1 MTLHMTKR
9 HYCLSVAALS
19 LGACA
24 TVDQQNAQ
32 LYVTDLNTTET
43 LETRSAD
50 LYCQATPSSQ
60 LMGRGAAGGIAPI
73 HGLTAGSYVISSMMM
88 GMGPLIAL
96 EDREALEKQVQNVLD
111 DETDGRVLNWQAPS
125 TGQKVIMRPGKTK
138 SSFRLVS
145 VPRADEVGKTP
156 DSFRVEQG
164 DYVTTK
170 SAALRPSPTSSSN
183 VRIDTIPAGMRLQLM
198 GRVRGMHSD
207 DWYMVGADGR
217 SYGYMEPADLRP
229 ALEND
234 PKSMYHRVTGP
245 TMRDP
250 IPATVTCRE
259 LTYETDM
266 GTETMHAC
274 RSPEGKWIADPPAGD
289 SDSNNACQPV
299 SRPYLLR

>member
-1 MTLHMTKR
+1 MKR
-9 HYCLSVAALS
+9 HYYLSVAVLG

-24 TVDQQNAQ
+24 SVEHQGVETFATNVNTV
-32 LYVTDLNTTET
+32 ET
-43 LETRSAD
+43 LETRSND
-50 LYCQATPSSQ
+50 LYCQVTPGAQ
-60 LMGRGAAGGIAPI
+60 LMGRGSAGGIAPI

-96 EDREALEKQVQNVLD
+96 EDKEALEKKVQRVLN
-111 DETDGRVLNWQAPS
+111 DETDGRVLDWRAPS

-156 DSFRVEQG
+156 DSFRVERG
-164 DYVTTK
+164 HYVTTK

-217 SYGYMEPADLRP
+217 AYGYMEPADLRP
-229 ALEND
+229 ALSGD
-234 PKSMYHRVTGP
+234 PDKLYHRVTGP
-245 TMRDP
+245 TLRDP

-259 LTYETDM
+259 LTYETDQ
-266 GTETMHAC
+266 GTETMSAC
-274 RSPEGKWIADPPAGD
+274 RSPEGRWIADPPKGD
-289 SDSNNACQPV
+289 ASGNNACQPV

>member
-1 MTLHMTKR
+1 MTYRYYYM
-9 HYCLSVAALS
+9 SVAVLS

-24 TVDQQNAQ
+24 TVDQASNQQ
-32 LYVTDLNTTET
+32 FVTNTNTIQS
-43 LETRSAD
+43 LETRAVD
-50 LYCQATPSSQ
+50 LYCQADPNGR
-60 LMGRGAAGGIAPI
+60 LMGRGGAGGIAPI
-73 HGLTAGSYVISSMMM
+73 HGLTAGSYVISTMMM

-96 EDREALEKQVQNVLD
+96 EDREALEKKVQQVLD
-111 DETDGRVLNWQAPS
+111 DETDGRKLDWKAPS

-156 DSFRVEQG
+156 ESFRVEQG
-164 DYVTTK
+164 EFITTK

-183 VRIDTIPAGMRLQLM
+183 VRIDTVPAGVRLQLM
-198 GRVRGMHSD
+198 GRVRGMYSD

-229 ALEND
+229 AIDSD
-234 PKSMYHRVTGP
+234 PVDFYHRVTGP

-259 LTYETDM
+259 LAYETDM
-266 GTETMHAC
+266 GTETMQAC
-274 RSPEGKWIADPPAGD
+274 RSPEGKWIADPPEGD
-289 SDSNNACQPV
+289 AAANKACQPV

>member
-1 MTLHMTKR
+1 MNKR
-9 HYCLSVAALS
+9 HYYLSIAALS

-24 TVDQQNAQ
+24 SVDSYEVQSFATNENTV
-32 LYVTDLNTTET
+32 ET
-43 LETRSAD
+43 LETRPSD
-50 LYCQATPSSQ
+50 IYCKAGPQSQ
-60 LMGRGAAGGIAPI
+60 LMGRGSAGGIAPI

-88 GMGPLIAL
+88 GMAPLIAL
-96 EDREALEKQVQNVLD
+96 EDREALEKKVQRVLN
-111 DETDGRVLNWQAPS
+111 DESDGRVLDWRAPS

-164 DYVTTK
+164 EFVTTK

-183 VRIDTIPAGMRLQLM
+183 VRIDTVPAGMRLQLM

-217 SYGYMEPADLRP
+217 AYGYMEPADLRP
-229 ALEND
+229 ATRND
-234 PKSMYHRVTGP
+234 APSLYHRVTGP
-245 TMRDP
+245 TLRDP
-250 IPATVTCRE
+250 IPATVTCRQ
-259 LTYETDM
+259 LSYETDK
-266 GTETMHAC
+266 GTETMNAC
-274 RSPEGKWIADPPAGD
+274 RSPEGRWIADPPEGNAA
-289 SDSNNACQPV
+289 SNNACQPV